1 LRQNVVAYKLQS
13 VPTVEQTDEFADWL
27 AGLRDIAGKAK
38 VLTRIRRMEAGN
50 AGDAAPIG
58 DGLSEMRIHASPGYR
73 VYYRQRGDVAVLL
86 CGGDKDTQQRDI
98 AWARAIAAD
107 LED

>member
-1 LRQNVVAYKLQS
+1 
-13 VPTVEQTDEFADWL
+13 
-27 AGLRDIAGKAK
+27 
-38 VLTRIRRMEAGN
+38 
-50 AGDAAPIG
+50 
-58 DGLSEMRIHASPGYR
+58 